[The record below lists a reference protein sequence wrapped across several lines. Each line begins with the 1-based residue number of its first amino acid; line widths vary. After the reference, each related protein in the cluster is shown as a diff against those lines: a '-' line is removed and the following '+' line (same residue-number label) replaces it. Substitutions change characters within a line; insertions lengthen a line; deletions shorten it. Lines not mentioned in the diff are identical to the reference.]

1 MTMPQIV
8 RGFIHAYIYIYTH
21 IHIYIHTHIYIE
33 REREMD
39 MNERHGLVAL
49 IAYDLLKIK
58 NRSKMHYKK

>member
-1 MTMPQIV
+1 
-8 RGFIHAYIYIYTH
+8 
-21 IHIYIHTHIYIE
+21 
-33 REREMD
+33 MD